1 MMRTLAFIITIVMF
15 ISCDSSIVF
24 EEYKSFE
31 NQKWNTDSAAF
42 FNYANSDTTSK
53 NTIKIKLRHTVEYE
67 FQNLFLFIETDV
79 IDTVELM
86 LANKEGMWLGSGIG
100 DVREFEFEYQNTKLF
115 NKKGN
120 YSFKIEQAMRYGV
133 AEKIQVLNNVLAVG
147 LSIEKQN
154 E

>member
-1 MMRTLAFIITIVMF
+1 MIRTLALIGTIVMF

-31 NQKWNTDSAAF
+31 NQNWNTDSAAF
-42 FNYANSDTTSK
+42 FNYTITDTTST
-53 NTIKIKLRHTVEYE
+53 NTVKIKLRHTVEYE
-67 FQNLFLFIETDV
+67 FQNLILFVETDV

-86 LANKEGMWLGSGIG
+86 LANKEGMWLGGGIG
-100 DVREFEFEYQNTKLF
+100 DVREFEFEYQNAKLF
-115 NKKGN
+115 SKKGN
-120 YSFKIEQAMRYGV
+120 YSFKIEQAMRYGM

-154 E
+154 D

>member
-1 MMRTLAFIITIVMF
+1 MIRTLALIGTIVMF
-15 ISCDSSIVF
+15 ISCYSSIVF

-31 NQKWNTDSAAF
+31 NQKWNTDSVAF

-79 IDTVELM
+79 MDTVELM
-86 LANKEGMWLGSGIG
+86 LANKEGIWLGSGIG
-100 DVREFEFEYQNTKLF
+100 DVREFEFEYQNAKLF
-115 NKKGN
+115 SKKGN
-120 YSFKIEQAMRYGV
+120 YSFKIEQAMRYGM
-133 AEKIQVLNNVLAVG
+133 AEKIQVLNNVLAIG

>member
-1 MMRTLAFIITIVMF
+1 MIRTLALIGTIVMF
-15 ISCDSSIVF
+15 ISCDSSVVF

-31 NQKWNTDSAAF
+31 NQNWNTDSAAF
-42 FNYANSDTTSK
+42 FNYTITDTTST
-53 NTIKIKLRHTVEYE
+53 NTVKIKLRHTVEYE
-67 FQNLFLFIETDV
+67 FQNLILFVETDV

-86 LANKEGMWLGSGIG
+86 LANKEGMWLGGGIG
-100 DVREFEFEYQNTKLF
+100 DVREFEFEYQNAKLF
-115 NKKGN
+115 SKKGN
-120 YSFKIEQAMRYGV
+120 YSFKIEQAMRYGM

>member
-1 MMRTLAFIITIVMF
+1 MIRTLALIGTIVMF

-42 FNYANSDTTSK
+42 FNYTITDTTSI
-53 NTIKIKLRHTVEYE
+53 NTVKIKLRHTVDYE
-67 FQNLFLFIETDV
+67 FQNLFLFVETDV

-86 LANKEGMWLGSGIG
+86 LANKEGMWLGGGIG
-100 DVREFEFEYQNTKLF
+100 DVREFEFEYQNSKVF
-115 NKKGN
+115 SKKGN
-120 YSFKIEQAMRYGV
+120 YSFKVEQAMRYGV
-133 AEKIQVLNNVLAVG
+133 AEKIQALNNVLAVG

-154 E
+154 D

>member
-1 MMRTLAFIITIVMF
+1 MF

-42 FNYANSDTTSK
+42 FNYATSDTTSK

-79 IDTVELM
+79 MDTVELM

-115 NKKGN
+115 SKKGY
-120 YSFKIEQAMRYGV
+120 YSFKIEQAMRYGM
-133 AEKIQVLNNVLAVG
+133 AEKIQILNNVLAVG
-147 LSIEKQN
+147 ISIEKK
-154 E
+154 

>member
-1 MMRTLAFIITIVMF
+1 MIRTLALIGTIVMF

-42 FNYANSDTTSK
+42 FNYTITDTTSI
-53 NTIKIKLRHTVEYE
+53 NTVKIKLRHTVDYE

-79 IDTVELM
+79 LDTVELM

-100 DVREFEFEYQNTKLF
+100 DVREFEFVYQKEKLF
-115 NKKGN
+115 SKKGN
-120 YSFKIEQAMRYGV
+120 YSFKIEQAMRYGMS
-133 AEKIQVLNNVLAVG
+133 EKIQVLNNVLALG

>member
-1 MMRTLAFIITIVMF
+1 MIRTLALIGTIVMF
-15 ISCDSSIVF
+15 ISCYSSIVF

-31 NQKWNTDSAAF
+31 NQKWNTDSVAF

-79 IDTVELM
+79 MDTVELM
-86 LANKEGMWLGSGIG
+86 LANKEGIWLGSGIG
-100 DVREFEFEYQNTKLF
+100 DVREFEFECQNAKLF
-115 NKKGN
+115 SKKGY
-120 YSFKIEQAMRYGV
+120 YSFKIEQAMRYGM

-147 LSIEKQN
+147 ISIEKQN

>member
-1 MMRTLAFIITIVMF
+1 MIRTLALIGTLVMF
-15 ISCDSSIVF
+15 ISCDNSIVF

-42 FNYANSDTTSK
+42 FNYVISDTTSL
-53 NTIKIKLRHTVEYE
+53 NTIKIRLRHTVDYE

-79 IDTVELM
+79 LDTVELM
-86 LANKEGMWLGSGIG
+86 LASKEGIWLGSGIG
-100 DVREFEFEYQNTKLF
+100 DVREFEFEYHNAKLF
-115 NKKGN
+115 SEKGH

-133 AEKIQVLNNVLAVG
+133 AEKIQVLSNVLAVG
-147 LSIEKQN
+147 LCIEKLN

>member
-1 MMRTLAFIITIVMF
+1 MIRTLALIGTIVMF

-31 NQKWNTDSAAF
+31 NQNWNTDSAAF
-42 FNYANSDTTSK
+42 FNYTITDTTST
-53 NTIKIKLRHTVEYE
+53 NTVKIKLRHTVEYE
-67 FQNLFLFIETDV
+67 FQNLILFVETDV

-86 LANKEGMWLGSGIG
+86 LANKEGMWLGGGIG
-100 DVREFEFEYQNTKLF
+100 DVREFEFEYQNAKLF
-115 NKKGN
+115 SKKGN
-120 YSFKIEQAMRYGV
+120 YSFKIEQAMRYGM

>member
-1 MMRTLAFIITIVMF
+1 MRNLALIGIIVMF
-15 ISCDSSIVF
+15 TSCNNSVVY

-31 NQKWNTDSAAF
+31 NQKWIADSIVS
-42 FNYANSDTTSK
+42 FNYSINDTTSK
-53 NTIKIKLRHTVEYE
+53 NKIKIKLRHTVDYE
-67 FQNLFLFIETDV
+67 FQNLFLFVEADV
-79 IDTVELM
+79 LDTVELI

-100 DVREFEFEYQNTKLF
+100 DVREFEFQYQNTKLF
-115 NKKGN
+115 SKKGN

-133 AEKIQVLNNVLAVG
+133 AEKIQILNNVLSVG

>member
-1 MMRTLAFIITIVMF
+1 MIRTLALIGTIVMF
-15 ISCDSSIVF
+15 ISCYSSIVF

-31 NQKWNTDSAAF
+31 NQKWNTDSVAF

-79 IDTVELM
+79 MDTVELM
-86 LANKEGMWLGSGIG
+86 LANKEGIWLGSGIG
-100 DVREFEFEYQNTKLF
+100 DVREFEFEYQNAKLF
-115 NKKGN
+115 SKKGY
-120 YSFKIEQAMRYGV
+120 YSFKIEQAMRYGM

-147 LSIEKQN
+147 ISIEKQN

>member
-1 MMRTLAFIITIVMF
+1 MIRTLALIGTIVMF
-15 ISCDSSIVF
+15 ISCYSSIVF

-31 NQKWNTDSAAF
+31 NQKWNTDSVAF

-79 IDTVELM
+79 MDTVELM
-86 LANKEGMWLGSGIG
+86 LANKEGIWLGSGIG
-100 DVREFEFEYQNTKLF
+100 DVREFEFEYQNAKLF
-115 NKKGN
+115 SKKGN
-120 YSFKIEQAMRYGV
+120 YSFKIEQAMRYGM

-147 LSIEKQN
+147 ISIEKQN

>member
-1 MMRTLAFIITIVMF
+1 MIRTLALIGTIVMF
-15 ISCDSSIVF
+15 ISCYSSIVF

-31 NQKWNTDSAAF
+31 NQKWNTDSVAF

-79 IDTVELM
+79 MDTVELM
-86 LANKEGMWLGSGIG
+86 LANKEGIWLGSGIG
-100 DVREFEFEYQNTKLF
+100 DVREFEFEYQNAKLF
-115 NKKGN
+115 SKKGN
-120 YSFKIEQAMRYGV
+120 YSFKIEQAMRYGM
-133 AEKIQVLNNVLAVG
+133 AEKIQILNNVLAVG

>member
-1 MMRTLAFIITIVMF
+1 MMRTLALIGTIVMF

-31 NQKWNTDSAAF
+31 NQEWNTDSTAF
-42 FNYANSDTTSK
+42 FNYAVTDTTSK

-79 IDTVELM
+79 MDTVELM

-100 DVREFEFEYQNTKLF
+100 DVREFEFEYQNAKLF
-115 NKKGN
+115 SKKGN
-120 YSFKIEQAMRYGV
+120 YSFKIKQAMRYGA
-133 AEKIQVLNNVLAVG
+133 AEKIQILDNVLAVG

>member
-1 MMRTLAFIITIVMF
+1 MIRTLALIGTIVMF

-31 NQKWNTDSAAF
+31 NQNWNTDSTVF
-42 FNYANSDTTSK
+42 FNYTITDTTNF
-53 NTIKIKLRHTVEYE
+53 NTVKIKIRHTVEYE

-79 IDTVELM
+79 IDTVELI
-86 LANKEGMWLGSGIG
+86 LANKEGMWLGSGVG
-100 DVREFEFEYQNTKLF
+100 DVREFEFEYQNAKLF
-115 NKKGN
+115 SKKGN

-133 AEKIQVLNNVLAVG
+133 AEKIQVLNTVLAVG

>member
-1 MMRTLAFIITIVMF
+1 MIRTLAFIGTIVMF

-31 NQKWNTDSAAF
+31 NQKLNTDSVAF

-53 NTIKIKLRHTVEYE
+53 NTIKINLRHTVEYE

-79 IDTVELM
+79 MDTVELM
-86 LANKEGMWLGSGIG
+86 LANKEGMWLGRGIG
-100 DVREFEFEYQNTKLF
+100 DVREFEFEYQNAKLF
-115 NKKGN
+115 SKKGS
-120 YSFKIEQAMRYGV
+120 YTFKIEQAMRYGV

-147 LSIEKQN
+147 ISIEKQN

>member
-1 MMRTLAFIITIVMF
+1 MIRTLALIGTIVMF

-31 NQKWNTDSAAF
+31 NQKWNTDSVAF

-79 IDTVELM
+79 MDTVELM
-86 LANKEGMWLGSGIG
+86 LANKEGIWLGSGIG
-100 DVREFEFEYQNTKLF
+100 DVREFEFEYQNAKLF
-115 NKKGN
+115 SKKGN
-120 YSFKIEQAMRYGV
+120 YSFKIEQAMRYGM

-147 LSIEKQN
+147 ISIEKQN
-154 E
+154 D

>member
-1 MMRTLAFIITIVMF
+1 MMRTLALIGTIVMF
-15 ISCDSSIVF
+15 ISCDSSVVF

-31 NQKWNTDSAAF
+31 NQNWNTDSAAF
-42 FNYANSDTTSK
+42 FNYTITDTTSF
-53 NTIKIKLRHTVEYE
+53 NTVKIKLRHTVEYE

-79 IDTVELM
+79 IDTVELI
-86 LANKEGMWLGSGIG
+86 LANKEGMWLGSGVG
-100 DVREFEFEYQNTKLF
+100 DVREFEFEYQNAKLF
-115 NKKGN
+115 SKKGN

>member
-1 MMRTLAFIITIVMF
+1 MIRTLALIGTIVMF

-31 NQKWNTDSAAF
+31 NQKWNTDSVAF

-79 IDTVELM
+79 MDTVELM

-100 DVREFEFEYQNTKLF
+100 DVREFEFVYQNAKLF
-115 NKKGN
+115 SKKGS
-120 YSFKIEQAMRYGV
+120 YTFKIEQAMRYGV
-133 AEKIQVLNNVLAVG
+133 AEKIQILNNILSVG

>member
-1 MMRTLAFIITIVMF
+1 MIRTLALIGTIVMF
-15 ISCDSSIVF
+15 ISCYSSIVF

-31 NQKWNTDSAAF
+31 NQKWNTDSVAF

-79 IDTVELM
+79 MDTVELM
-86 LANKEGMWLGSGIG
+86 LANKEGIWLGSGIG
-100 DVREFEFEYQNTKLF
+100 DVREFEFEYQNAKLF
-115 NKKGN
+115 SKKGN
-120 YSFKIEQAMRYGV
+120 YSFKIEQAMRYGM
-133 AEKIQVLNNVLAVG
+133 AEKIQILNNVLAVG
-147 LSIEKQN
+147 ISIEKQN